1 MKVGFIG
8 LGQMGRAIAANL
20 LGAGHELTVWNRSAD
35 KAADLVA
42 AGARLAATPADAAQ
56 GDVVMTMLAD
66 DAAVEAV
73 VHGTD
78 GILAAPA
85 LHVSHSTISVALA
98 ERLATD
104 HAARAGFVSAPV
116 FGRPPAAQAA
126 KLFVVAAGE
135 AHAVDRCLPLFEAIA
150 QRVFRVGPSP
160 AAANLVKL
168 GGNFMIMA
176 AVEAMAEAMT
186 LVEAG
191 GVDRRANARR
201 PDRDAVRRAGLPHL
215 RRDPRRG
222 PLPPRRLHRPAGPEG
237 HEPGGRRRNRVPGP
251 DARPRRGARPPP
263 RRHRRRRAGHR
274 LVRRRPL
281 GAQGRRA
288 AVEAVVDPAA
298 PWRFGRK
305 ARIFFF

>member
-66 DAAVEAV
+66 DAAVESV
-73 VHGTD
+73 VHGPD

-85 LHVSHSTISVALA
+85 LHVSHSTIGTALA
-98 ERLATD
+98 ARLARD
-104 HAARAGFVSAPV
+104 HAAHAGFVSAPV

-191 GVDRRANARR
+191 GVDRRAMLDVLTGTLFGAPVFHTYGEILVEDRFR
-201 PDRDAVRRAGLPHL
+201 PAGFTAPLGLKDMNLVDAAATASRVPMPVLGVVRDHLRAAIAADGPDIDWSAVALSVRRA
-215 RRDPRRG
+215 
-222 PLPPRRLHRPAGPEG
+222 A
-237 HEPGGRRRNRVPGP
+237 
-251 DARPRRGARPPP
+251 ARP
-263 RRHRRRRAGHR
+263 
-274 LVRRRPL
+274 
-281 GAQGRRA
+281 
-288 AVEAVVDPAA
+288 
-298 PWRFGRK
+298 
-305 ARIFFF
+305 

>member
-42 AGARLAATPADAAQ
+42 AGARLAASPADAAQ
-56 GDVVMTMLAD
+56 GEVVMTMLAD

-73 VHGTD
+73 VHGTG

-85 LHVSHSTISVALA
+85 LHVSHSTISVGLA
-98 ERLATD
+98 ERLARD

-135 AHAVDRCLPLFEAIA
+135 AHAVDRCLPLFEAIG

-176 AVEAMAEAMT
+176 AIEAMAEAMT

-191 GVDRRANARR
+191 GVDRRAMLDVLTGTLFGAPVFHTYGEILVDDRFR
-201 PDRDAVRRAGLPHL
+201 PAGFTAPLGLKDMNLVDAAATASRVPMPVLGVVRDHLRAAIAADGPDVDWSAIALSVRRA
-215 RRDPRRG
+215 
-222 PLPPRRLHRPAGPEG
+222 A
-237 HEPGGRRRNRVPGP
+237 
-251 DARPRRGARPPP
+251 ARP
-263 RRHRRRRAGHR
+263 
-274 LVRRRPL
+274 
-281 GAQGRRA
+281 
-288 AVEAVVDPAA
+288 
-298 PWRFGRK
+298 
-305 ARIFFF
+305 